1 MFDWLMVWEP
11 ARYFGKHDKRYPAD
25 DAVPYR
31 YNYAIH
37 GNDAWLRDWSRV
49 QRAIPV
55 EGTME
60 RLSWSQSPQV
70 KFWMDEPRKTIW
82 QRFVEWLHK

>member
-11 ARYFGKHDKRYPAD
+11 ARYFGRHEKRCPAD

-60 RLSWSQSPQV
+60 RLSWNQSPQV
-70 KFWMDEPRKTIW
+70 KFWLDKPTPSLLDRLRAW
-82 QRFVEWLHK
+82 WRR

>member
-11 ARYFGKHDKRYPAD
+11 ARYFGRHEKKYPAD
-25 DAVPYR
+25 DAIGYR
-31 YNYAIH
+31 YNYNIH
-37 GNDAWLRDWSRV
+37 GNDLWLRDWSRV

-70 KFWMDEPRKTIW
+70 KFWMDEPRKNLW
-82 QRFVEWLHK
+82 QRFMEWFHK